1 MLIYETIS
9 GRVEDFF
16 GVDSLEVMASS
27 DLDWERGEF
36 LLGTPEDQEGNFR
49 PLPKEIGWKKR
60 LVRLLDTTDTL
71 YAEGRWRE
79 YTMEELV
86 ALLNL

>member
-1 MLIYETIS
+1 MLIYETMS

-16 GVDSLEVMASS
+16 SVDSLEVMASS
-27 DLDWERGEF
+27 DLGWERGEF
-36 LLGTPEDQEGNFR
+36 LLCTPEEQEGNFR

-60 LVRLLDTTDTL
+60 LVRLLDTDTL

-79 YTMEELV
+79 YTTEELV